1 MRSSG
6 PRSLRFLLASAL
18 FASTL
23 LAAALF
29 PVPAAQAQA
38 QSQERM
44 VSKQEF
50 IEKLGNSQPA
60 QSQPQGI
67 RLRGP
72 GGVKSGAQ
80 TAQAPKEIAIAI
92 HFKYDSTE
100 LADEFSRDQLREAG
114 EAFSSDELR
123 GLAFEVGGHTD
134 ALGADAYNL
143 DLSMRRAQAVKDAL
157 CRGSQV
163 DCGKLLVK
171 GYGKS
176 QPVAGNDDEAG
187 RALNRRVVFKRL
199 D

>member
-6 PRSLRFLLASAL
+6 PRSLRFLLAAAL
-18 FASTL
+18 FAVAL
-23 LAAALF
+23 L

-38 QSQERM
+38 QSQERV

-50 IEKLGNSQPA
+50 IEKLGGAQPA
-60 QSQPQGI
+60 PSQPQGV

-72 GGVKSGAQ
+72 GGVKALAQ
-80 TAQAPKEIAIAI
+80 AAQAPKEIAISI
-92 HFKYDSTE
+92 HFKYDSTD
-100 LADEFSRDQLREAG
+100 LADEFSRNQLREAG

-123 GLAFEVGGHTD
+123 GLAFEIGGHTD
-134 ALGADAYNL
+134 SLGADAYNL
-143 DLSMRRAQAVKDAL
+143 DLSVRRAQAVKDAL
-157 CRGSQV
+157 CRGSQA